1 LMHSLFRAA
10 NQTNSHQFLML
21 SDRCVI
27 VRINMLERME
37 MLLYLSFWNVGFA
50 NIHDLIMYMYAHSNA
65 TPAHTLHTQ
74 PPSHT
79 HTHTHTHQYT
89 HTNTHARTHTHTTHT
104 HQYTCTCV
112 YALFVRVQPC
122 DFLKSLFF

>member
-1 LMHSLFRAA
+1 
-10 NQTNSHQFLML
+10 
-21 SDRCVI
+21 
-27 VRINMLERME
+27 MLERME

-79 HTHTHTHQYT
+79 HTHTHTPIHTHKYTRTHAHTHDT
-89 HTNTHARTHTHTTHT
+89 HTPIHMHMCIRT
-104 HQYTCTCV
+104 
-112 YALFVRVQPC
+112 VREG
-122 DFLKSLFF
+122 STM